1 MVRLR
6 KVMKSIVGKR
16 KQHRGRKVD
25 GILLLDKPEGLTSNA
40 ALQEAKRAYGAAKAG
55 HTGSLD
61 PIATGLLPICFG
73 EATKLSGFFL
83 SADKRYHAV
92 FQLGLATDTG
102 DREGTVTGRSEVD
115 AGDDEIERVLDGFR
129 GDFEQ
134 VPSMYSAIKKDGKPL
149 YELARQGIEV
159 ERQARPVT
167 VHSLTWERPE
177 RDRLFIDLH
186 CSSGFYVRS
195 LAQDIGAALGCGA
208 HVDRLSRTAVGHFKL
223 VDAVPLARVTA
234 CSEDRAGL
242 DELLIP
248 GDRGLNHLPGITLS
262 PDAAYYL
269 VRGQAVRAA
278 ELPRSGL
285 VRLYAEEA
293 GFLGVGKVLGDGR
306 VAPKRLFQRV

>member
-1 MVRLR
+1 MAR
-6 KVMKSIVGKR
+6 KNR
-16 KQHRGRKVD
+16 YRGRKVD
-25 GILLLDKPEGLTSNA
+25 GILLLDKPAGLTSNA
-40 ALQEAKRAYGAAKAG
+40 ALQQVKRAYGAGKAG

-61 PIATGLLPICFG
+61 PIATGLLPVCFG

-83 SADKRYHAV
+83 SADKRYRAG
-92 FQLGLATDTG
+92 FRLGVATETG
-102 DREGTVTGRSEVD
+102 DSEGAVTRRSEVE
-115 AGDDEIERVLDGFR
+115 ASDEDIERAMERFR

-134 VPSMYSAIKKDGKPL
+134 VPSMYSAIKKDGRPL

-167 VHSLTWERPE
+167 VYALDWRRLED
-177 RDRLFIDLH
+177 DRLSVDLH

-195 LAQDIGAALGCGA
+195 LAHDVGEALGCGA
-208 HVDRLSRTAVGHFKL
+208 HVDALTRTAVGDFRL
-223 VDAVPLARVTA
+223 EDAVTLDRV
-234 CSEDRAGL
+234 EELQQDRAGL
-242 DELLIP
+242 DALLIP
-248 GDRGLNHLPGITLS
+248 GDRGLQHLPGVTLTT
-262 PDAAYYL
+262 DAAYYL

-306 VAPKRLFQRV
+306 VAPKRLFQNA

>member
-1 MVRLR
+1 
-6 KVMKSIVGKR
+6 VGR
-16 KQHRGRKVD
+16 RRQHRGRRVD
-25 GILLLDKPEGLTSNA
+25 GILLLDKPAGLTSNA
-40 ALQEAKRAYGAAKAG
+40 ALQEAKRAFGASKAG

-73 EATKLSGFFL
+73 ETTKLSGFFL
-83 SADKRYHAV
+83 SADKKYHAV
-92 FQLGLATDTG
+92 FQLGVATETG
-102 DREGTVTGRSEVD
+102 DREGAVTRRAAVA
-115 AGDDEIERVLDGFR
+115 AGDDDIERVMEAFR

-167 VHSLTWERPE
+167 VHSLAWRRLED
-177 RDRLFIDLH
+177 DRVAVDLH

-195 LAQDIGAALGCGA
+195 LAHDIGVALGCGA
-208 HVDRLSRTAVGHFKL
+208 HVDALSRTAVGDFRL
-223 VDAVPLARVTA
+223 EDAISLEEVKAMR
-234 CSEDRAGL
+234 EHRAEL
-242 DELLIP
+242 DTLLIP
-248 GDRGLNHLPGITLS
+248 GDRGLRHLPGVTLS
-262 PDAAYYL
+262 TDAAYYL

-278 ELPRSGL
+278 ELPRNGL

-306 VAPKRLFQRV
+306 VAPKRLFQSI

>member
-1 MVRLR
+1 MGRQR
-6 KVMKSIVGKR
+6 R
-16 KQHRGRKVD
+16 QRGRKVD
-25 GILLLDKPEGLTSNA
+25 GILLLAKPAGLTSNA
-40 ALQEAKRAYGAAKAG
+40 ALQEAKSAFGAAKAG

-61 PIATGLLPICFG
+61 PIATGLLPVCFG

-92 FQLGLATDTG
+92 FQLGVATETG
-102 DREGTVTGRSEVD
+102 DSEGAVTRRSAVTV
-115 AGDDEIERVLDGFR
+115 GDDDIEGAVQRFR

-159 ERQARPVT
+159 EREARPVT
-167 VHSLTWERPE
+167 VYSLTWERLDG
-177 RDRLFIDLH
+177 DRLAVDLH

-195 LAQDIGAALGCGA
+195 LADDLGALLGCGA
-208 HVDRLSRTAVGHFKL
+208 HVETLSRTAVGSFRL
-223 VDAVPLARVTA
+223 ADAVSLDDIKALRG
-234 CSEDRAGL
+234 DREAL
-242 DELLIP
+242 DALLIP
-248 GDRGLNHLPGITLS
+248 GDQGLEHLPGITLTT
-262 PDAAYYL
+262 DAAFYL

-278 ELPRSGL
+278 ALPKSGL

-306 VAPKRLFQRV
+306 VAPKRLFHSA